1 MKNYLILLLSLIFS
15 NSVFGSQVTIYRWV
29 DNNNIVHFSQNQ
41 PSKGNYTQL
50 SSSQMKV
57 EKSRINAAA
66 QMKAALE
73 EEAKKEK
80 IIDDEKNKCL
90 TAQKN
95 LKTLKD
101 FDNIKYKTASGEYKV
116 LTVKEKKAQL
126 VFNKTQLELYCQ
138 H

>member
-1 MKNYLILLLSLIFS
+1 MKNYLILLLALIFS

-41 PSKGNYTQL
+41 PSKGSYTQL

-73 EEAKKEK
+73 EDAKKEK

-116 LTVKEKKAQL
+116 LTAKEKKAQL
-126 VFNKTQLELYCQ
+126 VFNKTQVELYCQ

>member
-1 MKNYLILLLSLIFS
+1 MKNYLIILLALIFS

-29 DNNNIVHFSQNQ
+29 DNNNIVHFSQNH
-41 PSKGNYTQL
+41 PTKGNYTQL
-50 SSSQMKV
+50 SSSQMKI

-66 QMKAALE
+66 QMKATLE
-73 EEAKKEK
+73 EEANKEEVK
-80 IIDDEKNKCL
+80 DDEKTKCL

-95 LKTLKD
+95 LNTLKN
-101 FDNIKYKTASGEYKV
+101 FENIKYKTASGEYKV

-126 VFNKTQLELYCQ
+126 MFNKTQIELYCQ